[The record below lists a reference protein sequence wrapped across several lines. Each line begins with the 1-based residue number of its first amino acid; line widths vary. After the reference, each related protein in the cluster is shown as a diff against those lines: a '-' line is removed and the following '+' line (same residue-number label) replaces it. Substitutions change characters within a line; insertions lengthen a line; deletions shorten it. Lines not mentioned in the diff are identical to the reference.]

1 MKKILSILAITLT
14 SSAAMANNGTMS
26 FTGTVSPGGTCPIDV
41 VTPGTGVPMPLL
53 NLGNYKEID
62 FKGVGQETPR
72 ISFALRLT
80 PGGGCLPGS
89 SAVANVTF
97 TPAYGQAGT
106 SGDLYGLQ
114 DGIGYTKG
122 LGLKISDRTGALL
135 APDTPSI
142 DYPLSDTN
150 PTEMVFSARL
160 QQIAPAVEQGD
171 IASTVTFVVAIN

>member
-41 VTPGTGVPMPLL
+41 VTPGTGVPMPVL
-53 NLGNYKEID
+53 NLGNYKTQD
-62 FKGVGQETPR
+62 FVGAGQETPR
-72 ISFALRLT
+72 IGFALRLT
-80 PGGGCLPGS
+80 PGGSCTIGTGK
-89 SAVANVTF
+89 VANVTF

-122 LGLKISDRTGALL
+122 LGLKISDRTGAQL
-135 APDTPSI
+135 APDTPSM
-142 DYPLSDTN
+142 DYPLSQTD

>member
-14 SSAAMANNGTMS
+14 SSAAMADSGTMS

-53 NLGNYKEID
+53 NLGNYKTMD
-62 FKGVGQETPR
+62 FTGEGLETPQ
-72 ISFALRLT
+72 IGFALRLT

-97 TPAYGQAGT
+97 TPAYGQAGAG
-106 SGDLYGLQ
+106 GDLYGLQ
-114 DGIGYTKG
+114 DGIGYSKG

-135 APDTPSI
+135 APDTPSM
-142 DYPLSDTN
+142 DYPLSATN

-160 QQIAPAVEQGD
+160 RQIAPAVTQGD